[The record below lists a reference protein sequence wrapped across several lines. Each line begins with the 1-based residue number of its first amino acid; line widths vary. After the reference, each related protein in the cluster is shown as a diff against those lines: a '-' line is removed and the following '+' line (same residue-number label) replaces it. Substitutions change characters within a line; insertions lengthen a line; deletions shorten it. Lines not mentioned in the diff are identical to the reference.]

1 MNIEVKISKKPID
14 YIKSLKILEKR
25 VWDVFSGKKEEF
37 LWILEHKTVFT
48 AGTSSKETDLI
59 NKKIKVIKTN
69 RGGKHTVHSPGQK
82 IVYFV
87 LNLNK
92 RDKDVRKLINK
103 IEACIINILKRFN
116 IESFADKKNI
126 GIWVNKKKNKKVAAI
141 GLRIKKWVAY
151 HGFALNVKN
160 DLNIYKGIIPCGIKN
175 KSVTNLKELGVNN
188 FKGIEKIIIKEFLNT
203 FQ

>member
-1 MNIEVKISKKPID
+1 ML
-14 YIKSLKILEKR
+14 IKKILE
-25 VWDVFSGKKEEF
+25 FG
-37 LWILEHKTVFT
+37 
-48 AGTSSKETDLI
+48 LI
-59 NKKIKVIKTN
+59 
-69 RGGKHTVHSPGQK
+69 
-82 IVYFV
+82 
-87 LNLNK
+87 
-92 RDKDVRKLINK
+92 
-103 IEACIINILKRFN
+103 
-116 IESFADKKNI
+116 
-126 GIWVNKKKNKKVAAI
+126 KKKNKKVAAI

>member
-1 MNIEVKISKKPID
+1 ML
-14 YIKSLKILEKR
+14 IKKILE
-25 VWDVFSGKKEEF
+25 FG
-37 LWILEHKTVFT
+37 
-48 AGTSSKETDLI
+48 LI
-59 NKKIKVIKTN
+59 
-69 RGGKHTVHSPGQK
+69 
-82 IVYFV
+82 
-87 LNLNK
+87 
-92 RDKDVRKLINK
+92 
-103 IEACIINILKRFN
+103 
-116 IESFADKKNI
+116 
-126 GIWVNKKKNKKVAAI
+126 KKKNKKVVAI